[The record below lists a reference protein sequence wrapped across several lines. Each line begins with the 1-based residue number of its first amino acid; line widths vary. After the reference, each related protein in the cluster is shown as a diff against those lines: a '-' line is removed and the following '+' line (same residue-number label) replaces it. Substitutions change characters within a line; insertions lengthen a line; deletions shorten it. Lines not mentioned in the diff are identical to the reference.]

1 MSMQFRFALLPACS
15 LMLASMTG
23 CGVEEIPYKPV
34 EAYKGP
40 KASLPAVPTLPK
52 KPVKDGDAY
61 TVGGA
66 SYSLRSRVHRPE
78 IAGKKIDLVGYI
90 TKTTLPTAPE
100 CAVHKGGVADPE
112 DCKPPIPAFW
122 VGDTK
127 DASEEDSIK
136 VMGWASN
143 NAQIY
148 DAIAEFDKGK
158 DDAEFSDTFWGV
170 PVPNPLPVA
179 GAKVR
184 LTGAYSTTFTKS
196 SAGVE
201 ANPFM
206 GLMDVQKIQYLETP
220 EELATLPGVKR
231 RPKKK

>member
-1 MSMQFRFALLPACS
+1 MSMLFRISLLPACS
-15 LMLASMTG
+15 LMLASVAG
-23 CGVEEIPYKPV
+23 CGQEEIPYKPV

-40 KASLPAVPTLPK
+40 KASLPAVPSLSK

-61 TVGGA
+61 TVEGA
-66 SYSLRSRVHRPE
+66 GYYLRSRVHRST

-90 TKTTLPTAPE
+90 TKTTLPDAPE

-122 VGDTK
+122 IGDTK
-127 DASEEDSIK
+127 DAKDEDTIK

-143 NAQIY
+143 YAQIY

-158 DDAEFSDTFWGV
+158 DDATFSDTFWGV
-170 PVPNPLPVA
+170 QIPNPLPVA

-184 LTGAYSTTFTKS
+184 VTGTYSTTFGKS

-206 GLMDVQKIQYLETP
+206 GLLDLEKITYIETP

-231 RPKKK
+231 RPKK